1 MVVVVV
7 VVVLTNIAIGVMC
20 GRPTLGVPNFIPLD
34 RDVKLGLIDLFIK
47 PRLISTARAEYS

>member
-1 MVVVVV
+1 MV